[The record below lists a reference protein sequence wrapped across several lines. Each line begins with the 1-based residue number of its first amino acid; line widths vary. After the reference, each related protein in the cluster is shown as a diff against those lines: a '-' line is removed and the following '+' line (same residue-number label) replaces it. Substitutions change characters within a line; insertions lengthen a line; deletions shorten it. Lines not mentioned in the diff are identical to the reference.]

1 MRRRPYRFLPHTA
14 DLMVEARG
22 KDLPELFSRCA
33 IALFSLITDRRFVR
47 SAETRTVSVA
57 AEVPEDR
64 LYLLLRDA
72 LLLFSA
78 GGFLARTVN
87 VTMKGN
93 SVTLSAA
100 GEPADFSRHPAGRE
114 VKAVTAHAMTIR
126 KTPDGVVARYV
137 VDI

>member
-1 MRRRPYRFLPHTA
+1 MRGRPIRFLPHTA
-14 DLMVEARG
+14 DLLVEARG

-33 IALFSLITDRRFVR
+33 TALFSLITDRRFVR
-47 SAETRTVSVA
+47 PTETRTVTVA
-57 AEVPEDR
+57 ADAPGDR
-64 LYLLLRDA
+64 LFLVLREA
-72 LLLFSA
+72 LLLFTA
-78 GGFLARTVN
+78 GGFLARTVG

-93 SVTLSAA
+93 TATLSAA

-126 KTPDGVVARYV
+126 GTPEGFVARFV

>member
-1 MRRRPYRFLPHTA
+1 VSRRAFRFLPHTA

-33 IALFSLITDRRFVR
+33 TALFSLLTDRRFVR
-47 SAETRTVSVA
+47 RAQTRTVSVE
-57 AEVPEDR
+57 AEAPEDR
-64 LYLLLRDA
+64 LYLLLREA

-78 GGFLARTVN
+78 GRFLARSVN

-93 SVTLSAA
+93 SATLSAA
-100 GEPADFSRHPAGRE
+100 GEPADFARHPAGRE

-126 KTPDGVVARYV
+126 KTPGGVVARYL

>member
-1 MRRRPYRFLPHTA
+1 MRRRAYRFLPHTA

-22 KDLPELFSRCA
+22 RDLPELFSSCA
-33 IALFSLITDRRFVR
+33 TALFSLLTDRRFVR
-47 SAETRTVSVA
+47 AGETRTVSVA
-57 AEVPEDR
+57 ADAPEER
-64 LYLLLRDA
+64 LYLLLREA

-93 SVTLSAA
+93 GATLSAS
-100 GEPADFSRHPAGRE
+100 GEPADFARHPAGRE
-114 VKAVTAHAMTIR
+114 VKAVTAHAMAIR
-126 KTPDGVVARYV
+126 RTRDGVVARYV

>member
-1 MRRRPYRFLPHTA
+1 MRGRPFRFLPHTA
-14 DLMVEARG
+14 DLIVEARG

-33 IALFSLITDRRFVR
+33 TALFSLVTDRRFVR
-47 SAETRTVSVA
+47 AAETRTVTVS
-57 AEVPEDR
+57 AEDPADR
-64 LYLLLRDA
+64 LFLVLREA

-78 GGFLARTVN
+78 GGFLARTVG

-93 SVTLSAA
+93 AATLSAA
-100 GEPADFSRHPAGRE
+100 GEPADFARHPAGRE

-126 KTPDGVVARYV
+126 RTPEGFVARFV